1 MSLQLFVDF
10 WNLTLQWRDRAGEAR
25 LDWVALPRVLQAE
38 AERVGALE
46 AQAFTGIR
54 VYASTDKADPRSGNL
69 RGWLD
74 RFLDRQPG
82 FKVSVRERRSHR
94 RPIHCREC
102 NAFTEDCPACG
113 KPFCVSVEKGVDSA
127 IVTDMISLAWE
138 EAYDVAVL
146 VSSDG
151 DFVPAVERLQEKG
164 IKVINATW
172 SGHGHQLAKTCWA
185 SFEIDAL
192 IPGLI
197 RGGPA

>member
-1 MSLQLFVDF
+1 MSLQVFVDF
-10 WNLTLQWRDRAGEAR
+10 WNLSLQWRERSSGAK

-38 AERVGALE
+38 AERAARLDP
-46 AQAFTGIR
+46 QTFSGIR
-54 VYASTDKADPRSGNL
+54 VYASVDKASPGAGNL
-69 RGWLD
+69 RSWLD

-82 FKVSVRERRSHR
+82 FTVSVRERRSR
-94 RPIHCREC
+94 KRPIHCREC
-102 NAFTEDCPACG
+102 NASTEDCPACG
-113 KPFCVSVEKGVDSA
+113 KPFFVSLEKGVDSA

-185 SFEIDAL
+185 SFEID
-192 IPGLI
+192 GLVSGLL